1 LKQVPEY
8 AGGHHEKLNGKGYPL
23 GLSAEQ
29 LPLQARI
36 LAVADVF
43 EALTA
48 PDRPYRAPMPL
59 ERTMAIVAAM
69 VEEGELD
76 SEIVNLFVGSG
87 VVDEYVEKELS
98 PDQNGKEP
106 G

>member
-1 LKQVPEY
+1 MKHVPEY

-36 LAVADVF
+36 LAIADVF

-59 ERTMAIVAAM
+59 ERAMAIVAAM
-69 VEEGELD
+69 VEDGELD
-76 SEIVNLFVGSG
+76 SEIVNLFERSG
-87 VVDEYVEKELS
+87 VVAAYAEKELS
-98 PDQNGKEP
+98 PSQHEKEP